1 MNEMPIKITP
11 EYIIDLIIR
20 RRWYIMLPLCVALVS
35 GIALA
40 ILLPEVF
47 EAKTLILVEGQRVP
61 QNYVQSIVTE
71 DTAQRINTI
80 SQQILSRTNLE
91 KIINDFGL
99 FSSPNADKMFIEDK
113 VASLRRRISVDV
125 LSDRRRETEAFTIT
139 FKDTDPQKVMLVAN
153 GLASSFIDQNLKN
166 RESQATGTSDFLEAE
181 LQSMKLKLEKVE
193 ENIKNYR
200 KTNMGEL
207 PEQLETNLR
216 ILERL
221 QEDLTDRQ
229 QSLRA
234 AQARLAE
241 LNNQALNREP
251 SVVVIGGDQT
261 QREGSASLEELYAQ
275 LESLKARYTEKH
287 PDIQRIKKQIA
298 DLESKNTQDV
308 ASGNSEGLSARIPL
322 AMRQQIFEVK
332 TEIQNTE
339 SEIEDLRN
347 KIAEYQRRTENI
359 PRREQ
364 ELLGLNR
371 DYQNIRATYE
381 SLLARKLEADIAV
394 NMERKQKGEQFRI
407 LDPAKVPERPV
418 DPDLKKLFLL
428 MVALGFGL
436 GGGLAFLLDIVKPSF
451 RKPNE
456 IEEQYELP
464 VLVSIPKLLQPKQ
477 MLLRRANQI
486 ASVVF
491 SVLVLGLI
499 GIYGFISM
507 QGPDIAIETLRK
519 IVGS

>member
-20 RRWYIMLPLCVALVS
+20 RRWYIMLPLCVALVA

-40 ILLPEVF
+40 ISAPEVF

-125 LSDRRRETEAFTIT
+125 LSDHRRETEAFTIT
-139 FKDTDPQKVMLVAN
+139 FKGTDPQKVMLVAN

-207 PEQLETNLR
+207 PEQLETNLS
-216 ILERL
+216 LLARL
-221 QEDLTDRQ
+221 QENLTDRQ

-234 AQARLAE
+234 ARARLVELNDQARS
-241 LNNQALNREP
+241 REP
-251 SVVVIGGDQT
+251 SVVVIGGGRPQV
-261 QREGSASLEELYAQ
+261 EGTASLEELQAQ
-275 LESLKARYTEKH
+275 LESMQARYTEKH
-287 PDIQRIKKQIA
+287 PDILRIKKQIA
-298 DLESKNTQDV
+298 DLESKSGQDGTGDG
-308 ASGNSEGLSARIPL
+308 AQSLSPRIPL
-322 AMRQQIFEVK
+322 ALRQQIFEVK
-332 TEIQNTE
+332 TEIQATE
-339 SEIEDLRN
+339 SEIEGLRTQ
-347 KIAEYQRRTENI
+347 IAEYQRRTENI
-359 PRREQ
+359 PKREQ
-364 ELLGLNR
+364 ELLSLNR

-418 DPDLKKLFLL
+418 EPDLKKLFLI